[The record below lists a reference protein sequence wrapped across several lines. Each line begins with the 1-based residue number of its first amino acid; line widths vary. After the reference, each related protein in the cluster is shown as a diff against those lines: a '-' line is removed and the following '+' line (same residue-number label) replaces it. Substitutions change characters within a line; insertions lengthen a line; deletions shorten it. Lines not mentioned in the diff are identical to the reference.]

1 MPTYEY
7 ECASCGFR
15 FEARQ
20 TMRDAPLAT
29 CPDCGG
35 AVRRLIH
42 APGIIL
48 KRGAPGGSPCALEAH
63 GRTCCGREAPCD
75 TRPCKE

>member
-7 ECASCGFR
+7 ECASCGRR

-20 TMRDAPLAT
+20 AMRDAPLKK

-42 APGIIL
+42 APSVVL
-48 KRGAPGGSPCALEAH
+48 KRGAPRKDACALEAR
-63 GRTCCGREAPCD
+63 GRTCCGRQTPCD
-75 TRPCKE
+75 TRPCRE